1 MKTLFRGVCHPQGP
15 TKGSEEGGND
25 TQRGARTVDDA
36 WRFVCW
42 RFFWGGGKE
51 GKVRGLVGWLVFP
64 VLRCVKYMNDF
75 ELVDS
80 IIPTNEANEYAGVHV
95 ILYVIQEVL
104 S

>member
-1 MKTLFRGVCHPQGP
+1 MTPKEVQEQLMMLGVLFAGV
-15 TKGSEEGGND
+15 
-25 TQRGARTVDDA
+25 
-36 WRFVCW
+36 
-42 RFFWGGGKE
+42 FFWGGGKE
-51 GKVRGLVGWLVFP
+51 GKVGGLVGWLVFP